1 MNKPSECL
9 RCKENSLLE
18 PLALSFSISDSESRK
33 NYFGEKTNPEA
44 ITFSIYICDKCGH
57 SELIIIE
64 NSLEKVKKLKKVQ
77 IA

>member
-1 MNKPSECL
+1 M
-9 RCKENSLLE
+9 
-18 PLALSFSISDSESRK
+18 K

-57 SELIIIE
+57 SELIIRE